1 MPAMLSRWVERLM
14 QAARVLLGTLL
25 LASIALNF
33 ANVVARYLFRAPII
47 WAEEIMT
54 FILLWSVFLGAALV
68 TWNDE
73 HLRMNILS
81 DRLPPR
87 WQEALHVASGLCMVG
102 ILLFILVQS
111 IRIVSLFIGYGQ
123 KAAVTELPIAIPH
136 LAIPAGF
143 ALMLLAIAARR
154 RR

>member
-1 MPAMLSRWVERLM
+1 
-14 QAARVLLGTLL
+14 
-25 LASIALNF
+25 
-33 ANVVARYLFRAPII
+33 
-47 WAEEIMT
+47 MT
-54 FILLWSVFLGAALV
+54 FILLWCVFLGAALV

-73 HLRMNILS
+73 HLRMNILL

-87 WQEALHVASGLCMVG
+87 WQEALRIASGLCMLG
-102 ILLFILVQS
+102 ILAFILVQS

-123 KAAVTELPIAIPH
+123 QAAVTELPIAIPH